1 MEQRK
6 FSSWHNEKMLFFE
19 GNNRLTKQF
28 SRRDKET
35 MNTFFLLLLFTP
47 PPTPPPRPISV
58 RVNPVFALLPP
69 R

>member
-28 SRRDKET
+28 SRRDNET
-35 MNTFFLLLLFTP
+35 MNTLFYYCSSP
-47 PPTPPPRPISV
+47 PPPPSPISV

>member
-47 PPTPPPRPISV
+47 PPPPISV

-69 R
+69 L

>member
-47 PPTPPPRPISV
+47 PPPQFQSV
-58 RVNPVFALLPP
+58 
-69 R
+69 